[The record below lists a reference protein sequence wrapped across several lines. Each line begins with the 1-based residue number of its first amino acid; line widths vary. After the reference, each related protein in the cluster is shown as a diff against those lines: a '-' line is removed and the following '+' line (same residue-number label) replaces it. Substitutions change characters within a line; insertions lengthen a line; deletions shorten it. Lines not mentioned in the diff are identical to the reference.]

1 MREDTET
8 KINTYLVEM
17 IANKPS
23 YIETTNSYERFC
35 VYSALEK
42 YANCCGPVWC
52 NKSYNKCSLYAN
64 KTICKRCMGS
74 VKEYDV
80 EEYETYCGG
89 YTYYLCNKCNR
100 KVDVWYED
108 DFMYILRYPY
118 RINIY
123 YDKPTCKV
131 RCFFGTTSQY
141 T

>member
-8 KINTYLVEM
+8 KINTYLVEI

-23 YIETTNSYERFC
+23 YIETANSYERFC

-42 YANCCGPVWC
+42 YAQHYNPVWC
-52 NKSYNKCSLYAN
+52 NKSYNKRSLRAT

-74 VKEYDV
+74 VEEYDV
-80 EEYETYCGG
+80 DLYESCSG
-89 YTYYLCNKCNR
+89 YTYYVCDACDR
-100 KVDVWYED
+100 RVHVWREN
-108 DFMYILRYPY
+108 DFMYVLRYPY
-118 RINIY
+118 KINIY

-131 RCFFGTTSQY
+131 RCFSGTTSQY